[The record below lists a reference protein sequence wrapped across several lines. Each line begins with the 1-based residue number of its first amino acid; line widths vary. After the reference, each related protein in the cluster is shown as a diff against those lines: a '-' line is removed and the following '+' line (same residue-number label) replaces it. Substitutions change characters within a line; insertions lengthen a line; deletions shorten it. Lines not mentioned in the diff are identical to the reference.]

1 MQEYLASN
9 PKYEKAFGFL
19 PYGHV
24 EPAVAGWQEIRGI
37 MGDAMTAAVEG
48 GDIQGILDAA
58 AAESNAV
65 LAAQ

>member
-1 MQEYLASN
+1 
-9 PKYEKAFGFL
+9 
-19 PYGHV
+19 
-24 EPAVAGWQEIRGI
+24 

-48 GDIQGILDAA
+48 GDVGEILAAA